1 MQIIRE
7 FLHNLTEVSHMKIG
21 IQLPKLWNLEVQFWV
36 PIFAGHWIYG
46 KMEHE
51 NGFKIWPPPK
61 RVI

>member
-1 MQIIRE
+1 
-7 FLHNLTEVSHMKIG
+7 
-21 IQLPKLWNLEVQFWV
+21 VQFWV

-61 RVI
+61 RKI